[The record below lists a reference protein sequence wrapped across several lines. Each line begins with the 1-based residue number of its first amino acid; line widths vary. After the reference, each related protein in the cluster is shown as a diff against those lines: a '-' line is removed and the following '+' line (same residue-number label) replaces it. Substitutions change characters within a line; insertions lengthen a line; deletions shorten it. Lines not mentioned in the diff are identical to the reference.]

1 MSPSGSTFA
10 KGWFPNPQ
18 GGRTTTA
25 AFLRQRANR
34 DAFEGKELLEPWV
47 LPHLGEEWRVPE
59 VPRVECMVLRG
70 RQHALEE
77 SVHIAEREIDVPRVI
92 GRPVSPT
99 EREIA
104 REPSPIRSHRLR
116 S

>member
-47 LPHLGEEWRVPE
+47 LPHLGEEGRVHE
-59 VPRVECMVLRG
+59 DPRVECMVLAAMNMHSKNR
-70 RQHALEE
+70 
-77 SVHIAEREIDVPRVI
+77 ST
-92 GRPVSPT
+92 SPS
-99 EREIA
+99 A
-104 REPSPIRSHRLR
+104 R
-116 S
+116 